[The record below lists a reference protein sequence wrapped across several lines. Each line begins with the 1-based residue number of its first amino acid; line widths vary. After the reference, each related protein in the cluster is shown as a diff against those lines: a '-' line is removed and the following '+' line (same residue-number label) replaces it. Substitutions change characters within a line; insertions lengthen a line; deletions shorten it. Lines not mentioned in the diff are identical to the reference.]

1 MLADMDARDGM
12 RAADADRQETAER
25 LRVALE
31 EGRIDLYEYDER
43 LQRAYGAKT
52 YGELDGV
59 LADLPGPAPVE
70 RSALAPRQ
78 PRAERTVVGVTPS
91 PPGKAEEPVPA
102 GRAAAGEGPAGEWS
116 ASGEAA
122 SGELAASG
130 SPVRWLAEAWSPWLR
145 VAAILTA
152 IWLLSSLGGRHLAF
166 FWPLWVLGPWGAVLL
181 FQTAGGLATGAPRR
195 DAERRARRRAERHGR
210 RRNRRSGER

>member
-1 MLADMDARDGM
+1 MDGRDGM

-52 YGELDGV
+52 YGELAGV

-70 RSALAPRQ
+70 RSGVVPRQ
-78 PRAERTVVGVTPS
+78 PEAEPAVSGVTPH
-91 PPGKAEEPVPA
+91 PVVSA
-102 GRAAAGEGPAGEWS
+102 GGGTTAG
-116 ASGEAA
+116 
-122 SGELAASG
+122 
-130 SPVRWLAEAWSPWLR
+130 WLVEAWLPWLR

-152 IWLLSSLGGRHLAF
+152 IWLFSSLGSRHLAY
-166 FWPLWVLGPWGAVLL
+166 FWPIWALGPWGAVLL
-181 FQTAGGLATGAPRR
+181 FRTAGGLATGAPGR
-195 DAERRARRRAERHGR
+195 DAERRARRRAERHER
-210 RRNRRSGER
+210 RRARRSGRR